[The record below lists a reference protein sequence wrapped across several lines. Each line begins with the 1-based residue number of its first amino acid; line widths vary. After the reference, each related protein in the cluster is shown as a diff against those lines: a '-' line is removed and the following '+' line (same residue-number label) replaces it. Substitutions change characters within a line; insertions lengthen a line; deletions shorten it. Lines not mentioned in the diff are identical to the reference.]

1 MVKLYG
7 IPCHDKVAEVPMG
20 HIFLVLD
27 SISRTGIKLMLIYG
41 QVVWYS
47 M

>member
-20 HIFLVLD
+20 HIFLELD
-27 SISRTGIKLMLIYG
+27 TISRIGIKLMLING
-41 QVVWYS
+41 QVVWHT